1 MGDEPGE
8 GRARPVGTWARSF
21 REAGGILPGTFRDPS
36 GKLAGRFGDVGAA
49 EAPSDRA
56 GGPGEGGPAGTL
68 AVGKP
73 PLRDGSAWIS
83 RRARPVGD
91 AARILPGSFREAS
104 GKLAGRFGDD
114 SRTVRGR
121 WGGGSA
127 VRPRRRAGRGGRAG
141 TSAVGK
147 PPLRCGSASIS
158 RRARGGG
165 PWPPARVAAIRGRGD
180 AVPLNEFRV
189 NRCWGVH
196 LNPARPRP
204 APSQGPSAQAPG
216 PNPSGLTSD
225 CTETHGLPGRR
236 IDAPAGLSGLS
247 RRNWRVRPTSPLF
260 QTLPLSARPVGG
272 QPGHRPGLP
281 DKNHRT
287 LG

>member
-104 GKLAGRFGDD
+104 GKLAGSWRDG
-114 SRTVRGR
+114 SGTVRGR
-121 WGGGSA
+121 FEDGS
-127 VRPRRRAGRGGRAG
+127 R
-141 TSAVGK
+141 T
-147 PPLRCGSASIS
+147 
-158 RRARGGG
+158 
-165 PWPPARVAAIRGRGD
+165 IRGRFEDVG
-180 AVPLNEFRV
+180 AAE
-189 NRCWGVH
+189 
-196 LNPARPRP
+196 AR
-204 APSQGPSAQAPG
+204 
-216 PNPSGLTSD
+216 SD
-225 CTETHGLPGRR
+225 
-236 IDAPAGLSGLS
+236 
-247 RRNWRVRPTSPLF
+247 
-260 QTLPLSARPVGG
+260 
-272 QPGHRPGLP
+272 
-281 DKNHRT
+281 
-287 LG
+287 